1 MVKLVVLY
9 GHPTDP
15 EEFDRYFAGVHMPL
29 AERIPG
35 VVDITYGHVTS
46 ADDAAAPF
54 YLAAEVTFDS
64 VADLHSG
71 MSSPQGQATA
81 ADVAEFAT
89 GGATNFIQNGQR

>member
-9 GHPTDP
+9 GHPSDP
-15 EEFDRYFAGVHMPL
+15 ASFDDYFASVHMPL
-29 AERIPG
+29 AETIPG
-35 VVDITYGHVTS
+35 VVDITYGHVASVEDT
-46 ADDAAAPF
+46 AAPY

-64 VADLHSG
+64 LDDLRAG

-89 GGATNFIQNGQR
+89 GGATNFIQTGRR